1 MKIQLLILAF
11 LAGAAFAMP
20 LKGVK
25 GPKKTLG
32 EAQLAAGGRTNG
44 LSRPTENP
52 DVGPGPGFD
61 DWMEGDVTLR
71 DVKGSFNT
79 DKVPYGPLRGPD
91 EPANRNVR
99 AVSGSEAVVG
109 VWPLNARY
117 GASDVTGNG
126 NDGTAIGTQ
135 LAPGPYGDANGAFQ
149 FSGTAD
155 SYIHIPNNG
164 KLDVR
169 YSYTILAHI
178 FPTGYDGP
186 IFDYVGSNTWA
197 VSFWQVAP
205 QDLFMRPVG
214 RDGFFSP
221 YVMAGVLQQNAW
233 NFVGGRYDSTTWNAS
248 IWNNGELVNETHI
261 GVAEVASQYPIRV
274 AVRAGDPRYYAGRIA
289 CLQLYNYAMT
299 EAQIAAARDVCG
311 VTPPPEDFQ
320 MTYITET
327 SVTVAWKQRTNSLA
341 IYYRIWI
348 RRSDTADSLFTQLVP
363 TGQTD
368 LTFTDLTPGTE
379 YVISATSFNRQNE
392 GPAVNLTVGTMT
404 PPPED
409 FQMTYI
415 TETSFTVAWKQRTN
429 SLAIHHK
436 IWIRRSDTADSLF
449 TQLVATG
456 QTDLTF
462 TDLTPGTEYVISATS
477 INRHNEGPAVILT
490 VGTKTD
496 SPMALE
502 VELKTTNT
510 ITISWLPPEAV
521 LTAYNITYTESGRST
536 TMMTPGDVDSCELK
550 DLVPGTQYDIS
561 LVAVSRVG
569 KSIAI
574 GISVVTGTDPPS
586 SLSVTKSSTTWMF
599 LEWTPPVANILSY
612 DLDISDEY
620 GREGTLMRLDGHE
633 TSYNITGLVP
643 ETTYV
648 IKMAAY
654 SGNGLSVDITYSNS
668 TGPSAGKSTKPPRI
682 PQTSTAGL
690 EQSLPEVVGPE
701 DILAVMSNINEIIK
715 PGDGFESEIPPSVLQ
730 TTAGIIEKLAS
741 AARGSQEMSIENMET
756 IANVLL
762 RAASAVIDVLP
773 QQNTQTASIT
783 DNMPES
789 DLIDTSAIDLS
800 RKQQL
805 KMLKEKEKEKGHM
818 QRKTSQSIV
827 ASLDQVADT
836 LLALQPV
843 DVEYHSSF
851 KTESVAVNVARFSSD
866 EELILDSGDI
876 VATIPPTPGSKT
888 RDMLDVKMS
897 VFKKN
902 PYSWSKST
910 GGQNISSVT
919 FLTINS
925 KGSGNESKEQE
936 VKLDMPFVPSQERG
950 QSTGRPSQVT
960 TERPS
965 TTEDG
970 TNGTTMEYHAFN
982 VQYDNVIPVVRMNWW
997 DVEATFHVY
1006 ISYGSP
1012 PTEEK
1017 YHEKRVVKET
1027 GYEAWL
1033 HGTNFSTSFIPNTTN
1048 HGGRIL
1054 YVGVQKLGSVSSAQA
1069 HQQQPT
1075 VQILSKDDYTLSVS
1089 AVGCSSWK
1097 DSEEQWKLEG
1107 CDADIDLDHGTISC
1121 RCHMTERKVS
1131 VGTMSLPLP
1140 NSINFINAFKNF
1152 RNLSENS
1159 VVFSIVV
1166 SEYILWM
1173 NSEFFLHPQMAL
1185 RRRFTSRIRPISGAS
1200 GGDNNQ
1206 RKPLDKVTLLP
1217 PDRMPAPHVYQ
1228 ITVTTGSMF
1237 GAGTTSRIGFQLF
1250 GSEGTSPVKMLNP
1263 EGEALVRGSTLHFVM
1278 PVRESLGEV
1287 MTLHIWHDNSGE
1299 GDTSYFTFND
1309 WLSSEKG
1316 DGEVQ
1321 KVVHASTEEELTSF
1335 TNAFNEASRDVF
1347 YDKHVWASTL
1357 VAAPVG
1363 SSFTQAQRLS
1373 CCFTLLN
1380 TMMLASAMWYKTE
1393 NTTADTRVLN
1403 LGFVR
1408 FTTEELYISL
1418 MTVLTVLPV
1427 NLMLLQIFRME
1438 APLSVNTPEMSIR
1451 PSKQGYFRKTLLRLS
1466 KYVAWVTVFLVSTI
1480 SAFFVILYSMDWG
1493 KEKSDSWMKAFILS
1507 FMGSSCVMDTLQIF
1521 GLAVVLATIFSL
1533 PFLAKPPT
1541 IQNED
1546 LQLNMW
1552 NSTAPK
1558 KVNPPAKSDGQSARK
1573 KKELSKKSASV
1584 LKDFL
1589 LLFIFAALLF
1599 YIAQADRDQ
1608 QAFYETQSLSNNI
1621 VQKYAAIKTPDQFYA
1636 WTEAVL
1642 LPTLYPATWY
1652 NGRDMKYL
1660 DRQFAH
1666 NTGSFRFGPPR
1677 LTQVR
1682 QLAGSMASKSVGDLG
1697 WNFHLGNVSGTCWR
1711 FEVHEML
1718 THPNDIF
1725 DCTNR
1730 HSFDVPLGHDSA
1742 VSFFGVL
1749 KDDNFID
1756 KYTKS
1761 VAIVLNFYN
1770 PSLKL
1775 FSVVNM
1781 IIDRSGVGHLVPT
1794 ASITSFKLFQYESD
1808 ADYKDLFIHILFTL
1822 VLLVIVYRELKAM
1835 KNTGWKYFT
1844 SKWNAL
1850 VCISLIGT
1858 ATTIS
1863 VFIKRYVVASET
1875 IGMVAKSK
1883 GELGFERFVDLQT
1896 AAYWDA
1902 CFKHIL
1908 GLVVFINTI
1917 SLLRVVR
1924 FSEPI
1929 GKLLA
1934 LPGVMKGELMSFV
1947 VVAAVA
1953 FMAFISS
1960 GFLIFGSEMESY
1972 TDLYHTAFALFEMM
1986 LGRFFAQDM
1995 LDSNPLTGPIFF
2007 STFMICIFILLMNF
2021 LMTIICDAISADVDV
2036 NHDRE
2041 LADHMWKS
2049 FGAMLGFHST
2059 PNKEEKPGVLEME
2072 ELKANICII
2081 RAKLDEGLD
2090 ICNSILPSNRQEKH
2104 PKNTKVPSF
2113 SKYGH
2118 CNTSCHIIREEHKLP
2133 TIVEENQNS
2142 TTGMEV
2148 IQQPADANVDNFDIA
2163 TKIKNLEQ
2171 EYEKEEKPRHENKEH
2186 KLLTEVRLQTKQIE
2200 DILSRVNRSTTKQT
2214 VQKVPRCIQVAA
2226 APREKQNVTI
2236 ATHNGQKRPTRNMWI
2251 PDLKLTV
2258 QDMAVLLSDDM
2269 LTDKHIHAAQML
2281 LHRQY
2286 PGLGG
2291 LQDTAVGASA
2301 YGYTRVSGEGLQIH
2315 HAGILHWVVS
2325 SSIDGHVSV
2334 YNSLPSKINAS
2345 LEHQLCQCYAPRSN
2359 IDTDVLTVKVPSV
2372 QVQSSR
2378 FTCGLFAIAWAV
2390 DIAMGRDVTQVRYK
2404 ESRMRAHL
2412 LDCFERGHL
2421 SPFPQVRRITSRRP
2435 SAEHRIPL
2443 AAATLPI

>member
-1 MKIQLLILAF
+1 MKIQLLLLTF
-11 LAGAAFAMP
+11 LAGTACAKP
-20 LKGVK
+20 LKAVEE
-25 GPKKTLG
+25 PEKTHG
-32 EAQLAAGGRTNG
+32 DAHAQTADGHGRTSG
-44 LSRPTENP
+44 LGRPTENP

-71 DVKGSFNT
+71 DVEGSFNT
-79 DKVPYGPLRGPD
+79 DKVLY
-91 EPANRNVR
+91 
-99 AVSGSEAVVG
+99 VVQMSL
-109 VWPLNARY
+109 P
-117 GASDVTGNG
+117 
-126 NDGTAIGTQ
+126 IGTCVLVYEIRVVQ
-135 LAPGPYGDANGAFQ
+135 VGNYTNNIKDFVLERSSVHPYVWEVVESSDAVPVRTTEHFGDFDATSQ
-149 FSGTAD
+149 YWRITMTS
-155 SYIHIPNNG
+155 I
-164 KLDVR
+164 
-169 YSYTILAHI
+169 
-178 FPTGYDGP
+178 TG
-186 IFDYVGSNTWA
+186 WA
-197 VSFWQVAP
+197 VWLKDFC
-205 QDLFMRPVG
+205 
-214 RDGFFSP
+214 FF
-221 YVMAGVLQQNAW
+221 G
-233 NFVGGRYDSTTWNAS
+233 
-248 IWNNGELVNETHI
+248 HK
-261 GVAEVASQYPIRV
+261 
-274 AVRAGDPRYYAGRIA
+274 
-289 CLQLYNYAMT
+289 
-299 EAQIAAARDVCG
+299 

-327 SVTVAWKQRTNSLA
+327 SV
-341 IYYRIWI
+341 
-348 RRSDTADSLFTQLVP
+348 
-363 TGQTD
+363 
-368 LTFTDLTPGTE
+368 
-379 YVISATSFNRQNE
+379 
-392 GPAVNLTVGTMT
+392 
-404 PPPED
+404 
-409 FQMTYI
+409 
-415 TETSFTVAWKQRTN
+415 TVAWKQRTN

-462 TDLTPGTEYVISATS
+462 TDLTPDTEYVISATS
-477 INRHNEGPAVILT
+477 INRQSEGPAVNLTVGTMTPPPEDFQMTYITETSVTVAWKQRTNSLAIHHRIWIRRSDTTDSLFTQLVATGQTDLTFTDLTPGTEYVISATSFNRHSEGPAVILT

-502 VELKTTNT
+502 VEQKTTNT

-521 LTAYNITYTESGRST
+521 LTAYNITYTQSGRST
-536 TMMTPGDVDSCELK
+536 TMMTPGDADSYVLT
-550 DLVPGTQYDIS
+550 DLVPGTQYDVD

-574 GISVVTGTDPPS
+574 GISVVTDTDPPS
-586 SLSVTKSSTTWMF
+586 SLRVTKSSTTWMF
-599 LEWTPPVANILSY
+599 LEWTPAVANILYY
-612 DLDISDEY
+612 DVDISDEY
-620 GREGTLMRLDGHE
+620 GGEGTLMRLDGNK

-643 ETTYV
+643 EITYV

-654 SGNGLSVDITYSNS
+654 SEYSRSVDITYSNS
-668 TGPSAGKSTKPPRI
+668 TGSMSSLEL
-682 PQTSTAGL
+682 QQLVQGL
-690 EQSLPEVVGPE
+690 EQSLPEEVGPE
-701 DILAVMSNINEIIK
+701 DILAVSSNINEIIK
-715 PGDGFESEIPPSVLQ
+715 PGDGFASEIPPSVLE

-741 AARGSQEMSIENMET
+741 AAEGSQDISIENMET
-756 IANVLL
+756 IADALL
-762 RAASAVIDVLP
+762 QTASAVINALP
-773 QQNTQTASIT
+773 KTETQTDSNS
-783 DNMPES
+783 DNVFES
-789 DLIDTSAIDLS
+789 DLIDTSSTDLS
-800 RKQQL
+800 PKQQL
-805 KMLKEKEKEKGHM
+805 KMLKEKEREKEDM
-818 QRKTSQSIV
+818 QRKASQSIV
-827 ASLDQVADT
+827 ASLDQVAET
-836 LLALQPV
+836 LLALQPE

-851 KTESVAVNVARFSSD
+851 KTENLAVNVARFSSD

-888 RDMLDVKMS
+888 HDMRDVKTLL
-897 VFKKN
+897 FKKN
-902 PYSWSKST
+902 PYSWSEST
-910 GGQNISSVT
+910 GGQNISSSVT
-919 FLTINS
+919 FLTI
-925 KGSGNESKEQE
+925 ESKNSGSETKGQE
-936 VKLDMPFVPSQERG
+936 VKLDMPFVPSEERG
-950 QSTGRPSQVT
+950 QPTGRPSQVT
-960 TERPS
+960 TKRPS
-965 TTEDG
+965 TEDDN
-970 TNGTTMEYHAFN
+970 TNGTTMAYHAFN
-982 VQYDNVIPVVRMNWW
+982 VQYDNVIPVVSMNWW

-1017 YHEKRVVKET
+1017 YDEKRVIKED

-1033 HGTNFSTSFIPNTTN
+1033 RGTNFSTSFIPNTTN
-1048 HGGRIL
+1048 HDGRIL
-1054 YVGVQKLGSVSSAQA
+1054 YVGVQKLGSVSFAK

-1075 VQILSKDDYTLSVS
+1075 VQILSKDDYTLSIS

-1097 DSEEQWKLEG
+1097 DSNNQWKLEG

-1131 VGTMSLPLP
+1131 VGTMTLPLP

-1152 RNLSENS
+1152 RNLSENY

-1166 SEYILWM
+1166 TEYILYILLMVFLCVDFHRIWM
-1173 NSEFFLHPQMAL
+1173 TFRHPVSQI
-1185 RRRFTSRIRPISGAS
+1185 SPISGDS
-1200 GGDNNQ
+1200 GGENNQ

-1278 PVRESLGEV
+1278 PVRHSLGEV

-1299 GDTSYFTFND
+1299 GDTSSWFLGSFIVRDIEKDVASYFTCND

-1335 TNAFNEASRDVF
+1335 TNVFNEGSRDVF
-1347 YDKHVWASTL
+1347 YDKHLWASAL

-1363 SSFTQAQRLS
+1363 FSFTQAQRLS

-1380 TMMLASAMWYKTE
+1380 TMMLASAMWYKAE
-1393 NTTADTRVLN
+1393 NATADTRVLN

-1408 FTTEELYISL
+1408 FAIEELYISL

-1427 NLMLLQIFRME
+1427 NLILLQLFRME
-1438 APLSVNTPEMSIR
+1438 EQLSVNTPEMSIR
-1451 PSKQGYFRKTLLRLS
+1451 PSKQASGYFRKTLLRLA

-1507 FMGSSCVMDTLQIF
+1507 FMGSSCVADTLQIF
-1521 GLAVVLATIFSL
+1521 VLAVVLAAIFSL

-1541 IQNED
+1541 IQKED
-1546 LQLNMW
+1546 LQLNLW

-1558 KVNPPAKSDGQSARK
+1558 NVYPPAKPDGQLARK

-1584 LKDFL
+1584 LKEFL
-1589 LLFIFAALLF
+1589 LLFIFVALLF

-1608 QAFYETQSLSNNI
+1608 QAFYETQSVSNNI
-1621 VQKYAAIKTPDQFYA
+1621 LHKYDAIKTPDQFYA

-1666 NTGSFRFGPPR
+1666 NTGSFRLGPPR

-1682 QLAGSMASKSVGDLG
+1682 QLAGSMARKSVSDLG
-1697 WNFHLGNVSGTCWR
+1697 WNFHLGNVSGTSWR
-1711 FEVHEML
+1711 FEVQEML
-1718 THPNDIF
+1718 THPNDTF
-1725 DCTNR
+1725 ECTNR

-1742 VSFFGVL
+1742 VSFFHVL
-1749 KDDNFID
+1749 KENNFID

-1761 VAIVLNFYN
+1761 VTIALNFYN

-1781 IIDRSGVGHLVPT
+1781 IIDRSGVGHLLPR

-1808 ADYKDLFIHILFTL
+1808 ADYKDLLVHILFTL
-1822 VLLVIVYRELKAM
+1822 VLAVMVYKELKAM

-1863 VFIKRYVVASET
+1863 VFIKRYLVASET
-1875 IGMVAKSK
+1875 LEMVAKSK

-1902 CFKHIL
+1902 CFNHIL

-1934 LPGVMKGELMSFV
+1934 LPGVMKGELISFV

-2049 FGAMLGFHST
+2049 FGAMFGFHST
-2059 PNKEEKPGVLEME
+2059 PNKEEKPGVLKME
-2072 ELKANICII
+2072 ELNAKICII
-2081 RAKLDEGLD
+2081 REKLDEGLD
-2090 ICNSILPSNRQEKH
+2090 ICNSILPSRRQEKH
-2104 PKNTKVPSF
+2104 QKDKEVPRF
-2113 SKYGH
+2113 LKYGH
-2118 CNTSCHIIREEHKLP
+2118 CNTSYHIIREELKLA
-2133 TIVEENQNS
+2133 TTVEENQNS
-2142 TTGMEV
+2142 TAGIEV
-2148 IQQPADANVDNFDIA
+2148 AQQLADANVDNFDIE
-2163 TKIKNLEQ
+2163 TEIKNLEQ
-2171 EYEKEEKPRHENKEH
+2171 EYEKEEKLHHENKEN
-2186 KLLTEVRLQTKQIE
+2186 KLLTEVRMQTKQIE
-2200 DILSRVNRSTTKQT
+2200 DILSRVNRGTTKPT
-2214 VQKVPRCIQVAA
+2214 VQKVSRCIQIAA
-2226 APREKQNVTI
+2226 APGARKKQNVTI
-2236 ATHNGQKRPTRNMWI
+2236 ATHGGELQPSRNMWI
-2251 PDLKLTV
+2251 PDLKLTAEDKTIL
-2258 QDMAVLLSDDM
+2258 QSDDM

-2281 LHRQY
+2281 LRRQY
-2286 PGLGG
+2286 PGLAG
-2291 LQDTAVGASA
+2291 LQDTVVGASA
-2301 YGYTRVSGEGLQIH
+2301 YGYKRVSGEGLQIH

-2325 SSIDGHVSV
+2325 SSIGGHVNV

-2345 LEHQLCQCYAPRSN
+2345 LEHQLCQCYAPPSK

-2372 QVQSSR
+2372 QVQGSR

-2390 DIAMGRDVTQVRYK
+2390 DIAMGTDVTQVRYK

-2421 SPFPQVRRITSRRP
+2421 SPFPQVRRITSRRT